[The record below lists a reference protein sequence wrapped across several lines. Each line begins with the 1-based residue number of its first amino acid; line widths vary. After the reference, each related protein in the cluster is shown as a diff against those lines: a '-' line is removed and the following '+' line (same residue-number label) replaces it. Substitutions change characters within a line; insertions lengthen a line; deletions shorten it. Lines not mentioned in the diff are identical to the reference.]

1 MLSAYRIM
9 WLLVMFD
16 LPVVTKA
23 ERSAANRFRLSLLD
37 MGFSKAQLSV
47 YMRFCTSY
55 SQVSTYCQRVEL
67 ALPEGGQVNILQF
80 TDKQYGRIMSYQG
93 RKAKPE
99 KKAVQQFDLF
109 D

>member
-1 MLSAYRIM
+1 MLTAYRIM

-23 ERSAANRFRLSLLD
+23 ERSAANRFRLTLLD
-37 MGFSKAQLSV
+37 MGFNKAQLSV

-55 SQVSTYCQRVEL
+55 SQVGTYCQRVEL
-67 ALPEGGQVNILQF
+67 ALPQGGQVNILQF
-80 TDKQYGRIMSYQG
+80 TDKQYGRIISYQG
-93 RKAKPE
+93 RKAEPA
-99 KKAVQQFDLF
+99 KKAVEQFDLF